1 MLNRTNRTPSANLN
15 GLNLGTRSL
24 VHATGLNNNV
34 KSTQRARHA
43 HARVHAYSPR
53 DGMFGRFDSGFMPPM
68 QEPQATSIPEIPCSP
83 PVVRRSVVG
92 RAVDPRAVVVDVV
105 VTVTPRL
112 ASWPVAPRGLA
123 CQANPGQSRNH
134 PPGGPNGSP
143 GTDPKA
149 SKSKR
154 WGRGWPSDL
163 TPRSDRATSIANA
176 ARPAAA
182 RPAAAG
188 G

>member
-1 MLNRTNRTPSANLN
+1 MLNRTNRTLSANLN

-24 VHATGLNNNV
+24 VLATGLNNNV
-34 KSTQRARHA
+34 KSTLRARHA

-53 DGMFGRFDSGFMPPM
+53 DGMFGRFDSGFMQPM
-68 QEPQATSIPEIPCSP
+68 QEPQEIAIPEIPCSP

-105 VTVTPRL
+105 VTVTPGL
-112 ASWPVAPRGLA
+112 ASWPVALRVPA
-123 CQANPGQSRNH
+123 CQADPGQSRNH
-134 PPGGPNGSP
+134 PPGGPNGSL
-143 GTDPKA
+143 GTGSRA
-149 SKSKR
+149 SKPKH
-154 WGRGWPSDL
+154 WGRGWSSDL
-163 TPRSDRATSIANA
+163 TPRSDRATANATA

-182 RPAAAG
+182 RFAAAG